1 MARAYRFSLKLR
13 MPSSNKASAVASAF
27 GPLLHE
33 NEGMEGIEI
42 EEQPEDET
50 VRQKRQ
56 SKHFIFIGNCTLLDF
71 CR

>member
-1 MARAYRFSLKLR
+1 
-13 MPSSNKASAVASAF
+13 
-27 GPLLHE
+27 
-33 NEGMEGIEI
+33 MEGIEI

-50 VRQKRQ
+50 AKQNRQ